1 MTADAEP
8 GSSTADESTS
18 SFDLGL
24 DLQAS
29 ALANDQLVVASID
42 ITIREA
48 ARLMSDESIGLLVL
62 KDGDAVAGV
71 VSERD
76 VLRSVAD
83 AVDPDSPASS
93 IGNTDAIKYSVS
105 SSTVGEVA
113 MEMMENYVRHV
124 LIAGPDGQPES
135 IVSMRDLLA
144 VIVE

>member
-1 MTADAEP
+1 M
-8 GSSTADESTS
+8 
-18 SFDLGL
+18 
-24 DLQAS
+24 
-29 ALANDQLVVASID
+29 ANDQLVVASSD

-48 ARLMSDESIGLLVL
+48 ARIMNDESIGLLVL

-76 VLRSVAD
+76 VLRSVAE
-83 AVDPDSPASS
+83 AVDADTPAST
-93 IGNTDAIKYSVS
+93 IGNSDSIQYSAS

-144 VIVE
+144 VLVE